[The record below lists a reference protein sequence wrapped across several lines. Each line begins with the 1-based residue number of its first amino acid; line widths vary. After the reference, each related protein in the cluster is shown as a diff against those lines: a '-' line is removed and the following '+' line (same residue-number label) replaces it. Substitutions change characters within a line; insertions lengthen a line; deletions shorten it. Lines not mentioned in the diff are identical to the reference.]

1 MESEWGREEERKRER
16 ERKERVVEWLR
27 YFRTAQVGNW
37 GKRRHLLI
45 KLEKCGET
53 SL

>member
-1 MESEWGREEERKRER
+1 MGEGRGEEKRER
-16 ERKERVVEWLR
+16 ERKERKVVEWLR